1 MKRMVLALVM
11 VVGIIIVASS
21 SITLANPRYLQND
34 NRGERG
40 LYIVV
45 TVPPLADVV
54 SRVAGDR
61 AVVESLIRP
70 GVNLVSY
77 ELTPADS
84 ERIADADLFLYVG
97 YGNEAVLGVYAD
109 GIRSGVGVVRLLDK
123 VLEKRIENAA
133 EIPNPYFWLDPT
145 KVEKLI
151 QKILPLL
158 AEIDP
163 SGAEEYKIN
172 AERYIKELQQLD
184 EWIKSRINT
193 LQPSERKLVTVRN
206 TMQYFADRYGLEIV
220 GYITGYAGTY
230 EPQTRSVIT
239 LFETAVAE
247 GVPVFFVEYEEASTT
262 LREVIETLAEEA
274 GVDVVEF
281 LYIESLAPEYGVNTY
296 IDMMRRNTEVIVSS
310 LSASPKAEEAR
321 GSNDGG
327 VFDNPILRP
336 FKYEFMQR
344 GAITLILAIVA
355 GSLVGSFA
363 VIRGWAIFADALAH
377 GSIIGLVAAYLM
389 SFDFFLGALTAGLVI
404 ALAVSS
410 VERRTKLRTDVI
422 IAVTFTT
429 MLALAIAILS
439 YIGGATLSIE
449 DILFADVTAV
459 STEMMTRT
467 IILSTAIIVF
477 ALFFSRVL
485 LIYTFDPLGA
495 NALGMRTGVVHY
507 GLLLL
512 LAFATVSAFMTIG
525 AVPAIAAL
533 IIPPATAF
541 LTSKRPTEF
550 IAKSMA
556 IAGSS
561 AVAGLYISYYVG
573 TNAGAAAV
581 LVSAAMFASAVVY
594 RSLKK

>member
-1 MKRMVLALVM
+1 MKRTTLALAI
-11 VVGIIIVASS
+11 VVVVIIIVSS
-21 SITLANPRYLQND
+21 SITLATLRYSQN
-34 NRGERG
+34 NNHGERG
-40 LYIVV
+40 LYIIV

-54 SRVAGDR
+54 GRVAGDR
-61 AVVESLIRP
+61 AVVESLIKP
-70 GVNLVSY
+70 GVNLATY

-84 ERIADADLFLYVG
+84 ERIADAHLFLYVG
-97 YGNEAVLGVYAD
+97 YGYEAVLGAYAD
-109 GIRSGVGVVRLLDK
+109 GIKNGVGVVRMLDK

-145 KVEKLI
+145 KVEKLV
-151 QKILPLL
+151 QKIVPILI
-158 AEIDP
+158 EIDP
-163 SGAEEYKIN
+163 SGAEEYGIN
-172 AERYIKELQQLD
+172 AKRYIEELQQLD
-184 EWIKSRINT
+184 EWIKARIST
-193 LQPSERKLVTVRN
+193 LQPSERKLVSVRN

-220 GYITGYAGTY
+220 GYVTGYAGTY
-230 EPQTRSVIT
+230 EPQTRSVIE

-247 GVPVFFVEYEEASTT
+247 GVPVFFVEYEEAATT
-262 LREVIETLAEEA
+262 LREVIETLAEKA

-281 LYIESLAPEYGVNTY
+281 LYIESLAPDYGVNTY
-296 IDMMRRNTEVIVSS
+296 IDMMKKNTEVIVSS
-310 LSASPKAEEAR
+310 LSTSPKASASR
-321 GSNDGG
+321 GSDDGI
-327 VFDNPILRP
+327 FDNPILRP

-355 GSLVGSFA
+355 ASLVGSFA

-389 SFDFFLGALTAGLVI
+389 SFDFFLGALTAGLVVAI
-404 ALAVSS
+404 IVSS

-467 IILSTAIIVF
+467 IILSTAITVF
-477 ALFFSRVL
+477 ALLFGRVL
-485 LIYTFDPLGA
+485 LIYTVDPLGA
-495 NALGMRTGVVHY
+495 NALGMRTGAVHY

-525 AVPAIAAL
+525 AIPAIAAL

-581 LVSAAMFASAVVY
+581 LVSAALFASAVVY